1 MSTQRQDEVTLAHGS
16 GGEAMQTL
24 IRELFMQACANPM
37 LTRQEDQARIPL
49 AELTA
54 IGDRLALSTDSFV

>member
-1 MSTQRQDEVTLAHGS
+1 MSTQRQDVVTLAHGS

-24 IRELFMQACANPM
+24 IRDLFMQAFANPM

-49 AELTA
+49 
-54 IGDRLALSTDSFV
+54 